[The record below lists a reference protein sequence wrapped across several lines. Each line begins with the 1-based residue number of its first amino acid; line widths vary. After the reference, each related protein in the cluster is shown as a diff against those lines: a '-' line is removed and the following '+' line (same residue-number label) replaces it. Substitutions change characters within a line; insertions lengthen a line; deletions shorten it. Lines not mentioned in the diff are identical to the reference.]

1 MALRIMVAK
10 ATSPLPAELVRLVYT
25 QIMTIPPNVRY
36 TSTFLA
42 RRLHA
47 PDG

>member
-10 ATSPLPAELVRLVYT
+10 ATSPLTVELVRLGYT
-25 QIMTIPPNVRY
+25 QLMTIPPYVRY

-47 PDG
+47 PGG